1 METRNPSNRTETGW
15 FCLFYGLTDSGKT
28 HMLGTANKSKI
39 AGPTLFVDVDQG
51 DLTLSDQDIDVV
63 TIRGLDE
70 LQELYEF
77 MAFENDPSDGY
88 RSMCFDG
95 FTAQHDDTTMPSVM
109 DDIEIDLTL
118 HRIPTLN
125 NWGTSM
131 FHVKKVLRAFRALTK
146 NEDLDRRIHVFA
158 SALETVDERRDLG
171 VPALPGKLG
180 LGIGAY
186 VDVLAR
192 LVVKD
197 DGSGK
202 EVRRLYTTK
211 HVDGEDG
218 FTYLGKNRLRLLP
231 RRVKNP
237 TIPRIMKR
245 LAAEQEESS

>member
-1 METRNPSNRTETGW
+1 MDVREPSNRSEAGW

-28 HMLGTANKSKI
+28 HLLGTANESEF

-63 TIRGLDE
+63 TIRTLDE

-77 MAFENDPSDGY
+77 LAFENEEY

-95 FTAQHDDTTMPSVM
+95 FTAQHDDSTMPSVM
-109 DDIEIDLTL
+109 DDKEMDLTL
-118 HRIPTLN
+118 HKIPTIN

-131 FHVKKVLRAFRALTK
+131 FHVKKVLRAFKSLTK
-146 NEDLDRRIHVFA
+146 NEDVDRRVHVFA
-158 SALETVDERRDLG
+158 TALETVDERRDLG

-192 LVVKD
+192 LVVRENSK
-197 DGSGK
+197 GK
-202 EVRRLYTTK
+202 EVRSLRTTK
-211 HVDGEDG
+211 HVDNEDG

-231 RRVKNP
+231 KRVRNP
-237 TIPRIMKR
+237 TMSKIMTF
-245 LAAEQEESS
+245 LAGEEE